1 MQMEMLGIWIGL
13 IFFFLFS
20 SCYVIDL
27 VSEQEMF
34 WGHPSLQAAAEL
46 DS

>member
-1 MQMEMLGIWIGL
+1 MILCFQQQLCMQMEMLGIWIGL

-34 WGHPSLQAAAEL
+34 
-46 DS
+46 